1 MPIFIGAEGPK
12 NVTQTAEI
20 ADGWLPLYYS
30 PYRQEVYAEQLVSA
44 KAGFEVAPTVMVT
57 INDDMEQAL
66 YPVKAMLGFYI
77 GGMGS
82 AKRNFHKELMARMGY
97 PDEADEIQRLFFEGK
112 RDEAIAAVPDKFADE
127 ISLSGPKDRIR
138 EKLKDWENSPV
149 TSLLVSGDIQL
160 LRDMAE
166 ITL

>member
-1 MPIFIGAEGPK
+1 MDSLE
-12 NVTQTAEI
+12 
-20 ADGWLPLYYS
+20 D
-30 PYRQEVYAEQLVSA
+30 
-44 KAGFEVAPTVMVT
+44 
-57 INDDMEQAL
+57 AL

-97 PDEADEIQRLFFEGK
+97 PDEADEVQRLFMDNK
-112 RDEAIAAVPDKFADE
+112 RDEAIAAVPDDFADE
-127 ISLSGPKDRIR
+127 ISLSGPRDRIK

-149 TSLLVSGDIQL
+149 TTLLINGDVNL

-166 ITL
+166 LTL